1 METQP
6 KKADTN
12 YVGVDVSKAGLDVCP
27 DGASIHSITNNANGH
42 AQLVAML
49 RRLPNPRVVCEAT
62 GGYEAS
68 MVAALMQ
75 AGIEV
80 CVANPQ
86 RVRAFAKANGWL
98 AKTDKL
104 DAKLLRQFGIG
115 IDPRVEHPCSQ
126 GATDLREMLEYRR
139 AISDQLVAMTN
150 RCELAGK
157 ILRAHLEKTIAMLK
171 QSLSEIDTLIENHIS
186 ADADLSAKR
195 DRMCELC
202 GVGPVLAASLLAY
215 VPEIGEVSPKQLSG
229 IIGVAPYANDS
240 GPHKGKRFI
249 RGGRAA
255 VRHVLFMAAIAAT
268 RHNIVLKRFYEGL
281 IARGK
286 AKKVAIVAV
295 MRKMLHV
302 ISRLLTDT
310 NFVLV
315 R

>member
-1 METQP
+1 MEKQSQ
-6 KKADTN
+6 KADTN
-12 YVGVDVSKAGLDVCP
+12 YVGVDVSKAGLDVSP
-27 DGASIHSITNNANGH
+27 DGKGTHSIANNANGH

-49 RRLPNPRVVCEAT
+49 RGIANARVVCEAT

-80 CVANPQ
+80 CVVNPQ
-86 RVRAFAKANGWL
+86 RVRAFAKANGWQ

-104 DAKLLRQFGIG
+104 DAKLLRQFGVSIA
-115 IDPRVEHPCSQ
+115 PRVEHPCSQ
-126 GATDLREMLEYRR
+126 SARDLREMLEYRR

-171 QSLSEIDTLIENHIS
+171 VSLSEIDALIENHIS
-186 ADADLSAKR
+186 GDAGLSAKR
-195 DRMCELC
+195 DRMRELC
-202 GVGPVLAASLLAY
+202 GVGPVLAATLLAY
-215 VPEIGEVSPKQLSG
+215 VPEIGEVPPEQLSSLV
-229 IIGVAPYANDS
+229 GVAPYACDS

-249 RGGRAA
+249 RGGRTV
-255 VRHVLFMAAIAAT
+255 VRHVLFMGAVAAA
-268 RHNIVLKRFYEGL
+268 RHNVVLKRFYEGL

-302 ISRLLTDT
+302 ISRLLSDT